1 MKDELYKKVYI
12 HSVNDLPKEEDEY
25 YVHKIGRGLDIFN
38 WYGANF
44 SSGWLEEI
52 DWYLHPFPDQDLPSK
67 EQNDRIREWFKHRTG
82 LNTNFMNAHMMKID
96 EMLHG
101 WYPKEFISWLIDNPS
116 HQGMID
122 RAYEY
127 FIKSNRK

>member
-1 MKDELYKKVYI
+1 MNKDKIIKKQKELIEFYEKKLSVGEI
-12 HSVNDLPKEEDEY
+12 HSAYNFKSEL
-25 YVHKIGRGLDIFN
+25 
-38 WYGANF
+38 GA
-44 SSGWLEEI
+44 LEQE
-52 DWYLHPFPDQDLPSK
+52 PDQDLPSK